1 VALGSLLYA
10 SDILMLYFTCVFLFS
25 LYWFWFLPVEGKGLS
40 CFDGRFC
47 SHGFGVTSGIK
58 LEAVPVPSQ

>member
-1 VALGSLLYA
+1 
-10 SDILMLYFTCVFLFS
+10 

-58 LEAVPVPSQ
+58 LEAVPAPSQ